1 MRSRGGRILQLK
13 TLNGKEFKKMILVG
27 ADQLS
32 QQVELINSLNVF
44 PVPDG
49 DTGTNMNMTFQS
61 GADRLK
67 ETKSNHVGEL
77 SQALAK
83 GLLMGARGNS
93 GVILSQI
100 FRGFSQAIANEE
112 QLTSQTFVAAFLGAV
127 ESAYKAVM
135 KPVEGTILT
144 VARESALAGER
155 KSKTTDNIIEIMEA
169 IVEGA
174 RIALDKTPDLL
185 PVLKQVGV
193 VDSGGKGLLTIYE
206 GFLSQLTGQEIVS
219 DEDLNTI
226 DADKHSHA
234 IFSETNEHPLSMD
247 EITYGYCTEIMV
259 EIGKGPTTDLTFN
272 YDEFRNTLNSMGD
285 SLLVVADDEII
296 KVHVHTEDPG
306 RVMQLG
312 QQYGELIKIKVDNMR
327 EQVRELER
335 ADQSMQTPV
344 PEQVPQALK
353 TAVIAVATGSG
364 IIETLESIGVNYV
377 LEGGQ
382 TMNPSTQDF
391 VDAMTAVKADNY
403 ILMPNNKNIIMAAEQ
418 AALLSDKPAIVIPT
432 TAIPQS
438 LTAMLVYNPEGE
450 LEDNQAV
457 MTEMVGAVKSGS
469 VTYAIRDTDIDGL
482 SIKKD
487 DFMGLIDGKI
497 KVAFADIKQ
506 TLQETL
512 DLMIDENSEIVM
524 LYIGEDGEE
533 AVAEEVVAA
542 LEASHPEVEFEIV
555 EGNQPVY
562 HYLFSVE

>member
-1 MRSRGGRILQLK
+1 MQLK

-32 QQVELINSLNVF
+32 QQVDLINSLNVF

-61 GADRLK
+61 GAERLK
-67 ETKSNHVGEL
+67 ETQSNHVGEL

-112 QLTSQTFVAAFLGAV
+112 ELTNQTFVAAFLGAV

-155 KSKTTDNIIEIMEA
+155 KSKSTDNIIEIMEA

-206 GFLSQLTGQEIVS
+206 GFLSQLTGQELVS
-219 DEDLNTI
+219 DEDLNTLGS
-226 DADKHSHA
+226 DKHSHA

-272 YDEFRNTLNSMGD
+272 YDEFRNTLNNMGD

-344 PEQVPQALK
+344 PEQMPQELK

-364 IIETLESIGVNYV
+364 IIETLQSIGVNYV

-391 VDAMTAVKADNY
+391 VDAMNAVKAENY

-418 AALLSDKPAIVIPT
+418 AALLADKPTVVIPT

-438 LTAMLVYNPEGE
+438 ITAMLAYNPEGE

-469 VTYAIRDTDIDGL
+469 ITYAIRDTDIDGI

-487 DFMGLIDGKI
+487 DFMGLIDGNI

-506 TLQETL
+506 TLQKTL
-512 DLMIDENSEIVM
+512 NLMIDENSEIVM

-533 AVAEEVVAA
+533 AVAEEVVAS
-542 LEASHPEVEFEIV
+542 LEESHPGLEIEIV

-562 HYLFSVE
+562 NYLFSVE

>member
-1 MRSRGGRILQLK
+1 MQLK

-32 QQVELINSLNVF
+32 QQVDLINSLNVF

-61 GADRLK
+61 GAERLK
-67 ETKSNHVGEL
+67 ESQSNHVGEL

-112 QLTSQTFVAAFLGAV
+112 ELTNQTFVAAFLGAV

-155 KSKTTDNIIEIMEA
+155 KSKSTDNIIEIMEA

-206 GFLSQLTGQEIVS
+206 GFLSQLTGQELVS
-219 DEDLNTI
+219 DEDLNTLGS
-226 DADKHSHA
+226 DKHSHA

-272 YDEFRNTLNSMGD
+272 YDEFRNTLNNMGD

-344 PEQVPQALK
+344 SEQMPQELK

-364 IIETLESIGVNYV
+364 IIETLQSIGVNYV

-391 VDAMTAVKADNY
+391 VDAMNAVKAENY

-418 AALLSDKPAIVIPT
+418 ATLLADKPTVVIPT

-438 LTAMLVYNPEGE
+438 ITAMLAYNPEGE

-469 VTYAIRDTDIDGL
+469 ITYAIRDTDIDGI

-487 DFMGLIDGKI
+487 DFMGLIDGNI

-512 DLMIDENSEIVM
+512 NLMIDENSEIVM
-524 LYIGEDGEE
+524 VYIGEDGEE
-533 AVAEEVVAA
+533 AVAEEVVAS
-542 LEASHPEVEFEIV
+542 LEESHPGLEIEIV

-562 HYLFSVE
+562 NYLFSVE